1 MVDHPA
7 VDIRR
12 LCKSF
17 DGFEVLRDIDLVVE
31 KGEVV
36 SVLGSSGS
44 GKSTMLRCINW
55 LEEPDSGAIRISG
68 RQIGIDERTKRRMSQ
83 RQMAAVRAMTGMV
96 FQSFNLWPHLNVL
109 QNVMICPVQVKGMAK
124 DEARALAEGLLRK
137 VGLEDKAQAYP
148 FTLSGGQ
155 KQRVAIA
162 RALAMSPEVL
172 LFDEPTSAL
181 DPERVGE
188 VLQVMRDLSGEGYTM
203 IVVTHEMDFARAVSD
218 QVVFLDK
225 GVIVEKAAPGKF
237 FTNPDSERVRRFLDR
252 RD

>member
-1 MVDHPA
+1 MSDSPA
-7 VDIRR
+7 VEITK

-17 DGFEVLRDIDLVVE
+17 DGYEVLRDIDLTVG
-31 KGEVV
+31 KGDVV

-55 LEEPDSGAIRISG
+55 LEVPDSGSIRIG
-68 RQIGIDERTKRRMSQ
+68 GERIGYNEKAR
-83 RQMAAVRAMTGMV
+83 RAMTNREMAAIRARAGMV

-109 QNVMICPVQVKGMAK
+109 HNVMISPVQVKRMPRE
-124 DEARALAEGLLRK
+124 EARALALSLLEK
-137 VGLEDKAQAYP
+137 VGLSEKAEAYP
-148 FTLSGGQ
+148 YTLSGGQ

-162 RALAMSPEVL
+162 RALAMSPEVI

-188 VLQVMRDLSGEGYTM
+188 VLQVMRNLSGEGYTM

-225 GVIVEKAAPGKF
+225 GVIVEKAPPETF
-237 FTNPDSERVRRFLDR
+237 FTNPSSERVRKFLERVD
-252 RD
+252 